1 MRSLTPSVSSQ
12 GPRDSKGRF
21 EDGWTMAGWSQQHC
35 EALERQGWQEKASL
49 TCFEVVSPAF
59 CCMLSMGRQWLEG
72 LHGKLVLVGEV
83 HAGQV
88 RKWKCRR

>member
-21 EDGWTMAGWSQQHC
+21 EDGGTIAGWSQMQHQLGGRHC
-35 EALERQGWQEKASL
+35 EEVERQGWQEKTSL

-59 CCMLSMGRQWLEG
+59 LLHVANGQTMVGGHCM
-72 LHGKLVLVGEV
+72 
-83 HAGQV
+83 
-88 RKWKCRR
+88 

>member
-21 EDGWTMAGWSQQHC
+21 EDGRTIAGWSLMLGGS
-35 EALERQGWQEKASL
+35 EELERQGWQEKASL
-49 TCFEVVSPAF
+49 TCFEVVSPDF
-59 CCMLSMGRQWLEG
+59 L
-72 LHGKLVLVGEV
+72 LHVVNGVLGKLVLVGEM

-88 RKWKCRR
+88 RK

>member
-21 EDGWTMAGWSQQHC
+21 EDGRTIAGWSLMLGGRRC
-35 EALERQGWQEKASL
+35 EELERQGWQEKASL
-49 TCFEVVSPAF
+49 TCFEVVSPDF
-59 CCMLSMGRQWLEG
+59 L
-72 LHGKLVLVGEV
+72 LHVVNGVLGKLVLVGEV

-88 RKWKCRR
+88 RK

>member
-1 MRSLTPSVSSQ
+1 MGLVWERLGMRSLTPSVSSQ

-49 TCFEVVSPAF
+49 TCFEVVPPAF
-59 CCMLSMGRQWLEG
+59 LLHAVNGQTMVRGDCMGS
-72 LHGKLVLVGEV
+72 
-83 HAGQV
+83 
-88 RKWKCRR
+88 